1 MFYNPILFQALIK
14 YFDCKKAG
22 TIFARFFENVFWN
35 LKTKYQFTS
44 LVIYFHNVSASSYSF
59 YTKNILWRS
68 CKVAWTKW
76 NYSAGIYLFK
86 VDNENTRTVCE
97 IYTKLTI
104 RLQNEVIDIVLVF
117 LLLTLNRFHTLLWY
131 FHYWLWPNKCWLGR
145 FFLCREVFK

>member
-44 LVIYFHNVSASSYSF
+44 LVIYFHNVLASSYSF

-68 CKVAWTKW
+68 CQVAWTKW

-97 IYTKLTI
+97 ICTKLTI
-104 RLQNEVIDIVLVF
+104 KTPAWGHWHRSGVFIVNFEQISHIVVVF
-117 LLLTLNRFHTLLWY
+117 PLLTLT
-131 FHYWLWPNKCWLGR
+131 
-145 FFLCREVFK
+145 